1 MIMVAVHRVE
11 VRAVQQEPLDVCL
24 EIWLEWQR
32 KCTLNLG
39 WHRRSA
45 GLCGDG
51 CADSDE
57 LYDSMDTAA
66 AEAVEA
72 MMASLPRHLDWALRK
87 AAGVT
92 TVWRFP
98 SLDFTEE
105 LIEAR
110 IQLEMKLKK
119 NIATQSFFL

>member
-1 MIMVAVHRVE
+1 MVAIHRVE
-11 VRAVQQEPLDVCL
+11 VRMVQQEPLDVCL
-24 EIWLEWQR
+24 AVWLEWQR
-32 KCTLNLG
+32 KRTLNLG

-45 GLCGDG
+45 GLCSDA
-51 CADSDE
+51 CADSDD

-87 AAGVT
+87 ACGIA

-98 SLDFTEE
+98 QLDFAAE
-105 LIEAR
+105 LVNAR
-110 IQLEMKLKK
+110 MLLETKLKK